1 MAGQARCQPENR
13 VHNVGA
19 TLLSI
24 LYLYSPCTCGRRSFS
39 AVVAVRPVLV
49 LLYLAPPAAI
59 AAFVL
64 YDTWDNPR
72 RLVGDNQL

>member
-1 MAGQARCQPENR
+1 M
-13 VHNVGA
+13 
-19 TLLSI
+19 
-24 LYLYSPCTCGRRSFS
+24 CGRRSFS
-39 AVVAVRPVLV
+39 AVVAVRPVLM

>member
-24 LYLYSPCTCGRRSFS
+24 LYSLCVCGRRSFS